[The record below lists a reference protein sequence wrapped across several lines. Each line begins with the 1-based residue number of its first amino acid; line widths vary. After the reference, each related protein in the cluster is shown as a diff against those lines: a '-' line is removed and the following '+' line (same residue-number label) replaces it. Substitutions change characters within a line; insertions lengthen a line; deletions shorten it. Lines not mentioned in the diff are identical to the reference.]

1 VKSLRCMLCGRKEV
15 WGLLSSMAWG
25 KAENGHGPI
34 EVCPECQ
41 REHADWRTRATTKQT
56 VA

>member
-25 KAENGHGPI
+25 RVENGRGSV

-41 REHADWRTRATTKQT
+41 RENADWRTEATTAHP

>member
-1 VKSLRCMLCGRKEV
+1 MKSLRCMLCGRKEV

-25 KAENGHGPI
+25 RVENGRGSV

-41 REHADWRTRATTKQT
+41 RENADWRTEATTAHP